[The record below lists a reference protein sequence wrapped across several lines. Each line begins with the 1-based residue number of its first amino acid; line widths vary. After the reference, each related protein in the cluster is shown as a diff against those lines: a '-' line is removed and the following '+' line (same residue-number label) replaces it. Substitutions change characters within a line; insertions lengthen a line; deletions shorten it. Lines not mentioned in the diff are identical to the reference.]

1 MTEHLTRSNLGE
13 GLLLGHSLMVAGAL
27 SVEMGA
33 CGTVNTF
40 PGIKREGMDG
50 GRGTERVKERQLG
63 RKEGRKRR
71 QGQAVALSSTHHQL
85 YWFTQLDPP
94 PKSPSA
100 FARDL
105 QLGISPSNI

>member
-1 MTEHLTRSNLGE
+1 M
-13 GLLLGHSLMVAGAL
+13 GHSFTVAGAL

-40 PGIKREGMDG
+40 PRIKREGMGG
-50 GRGTERVKERQLG
+50 GRGPERAKERQLG
-63 RKEGRKRR
+63 RKEGRRRR
-71 QGQAVALSSTHHQL
+71 QGQVIMLRSTHHQL